1 MHYNNTDNMTSVI
14 PNTRILYKQFSKP
27 NKTIIA
33 MYGSCQCDHHYHSTN
48 ITPSHHIAI
57 SCLCHHIDS
66 HFTVYL
72 IYKMHIKIIIVSW

>member
-1 MHYNNTDNMTSVI
+1 MQHYDNSDNMTSVI

-48 ITPSHHIAI
+48 TNTLTLTLPFLA
-57 SCLCHHIDS
+57 
-66 HFTVYL
+66 FV
-72 IYKMHIKIIIVSW
+72 II